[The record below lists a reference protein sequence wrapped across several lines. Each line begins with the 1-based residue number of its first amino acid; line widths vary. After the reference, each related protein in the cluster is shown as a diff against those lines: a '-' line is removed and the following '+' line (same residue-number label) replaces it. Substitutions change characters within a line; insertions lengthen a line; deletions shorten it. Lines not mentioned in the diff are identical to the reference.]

1 MENQHSEEIRQ
12 EENRAMVAASASGKM
27 NPYVLPAS
35 ILIAALI
42 IGGSIIY
49 LVKGG
54 GGGGN
59 TAGKNVNPLSLPYK
73 GGKTAF
79 SECVDSKKYAA
90 TAQADNAAG
99 GEAGVNSTPTTF
111 VNGKK
116 VVDANGNSVG
126 ANGQAILDAIDAAV
140 KKPAAAPK
148 TGPLALTSRDVI
160 LGNANAPV
168 TVSEYGDYQW
178 PFCELFSANV
188 QPLIDQQY
196 VQTGKANF
204 VFRNFPFLGPESLD
218 AGAAVECA
226 KDSGKFWEYHNA
238 LYAAKTEDAQKYGGG
253 ENDGFLNR
261 DMFLNLAQKVGVK

>member
-1 MENQHSEEIRQ
+1 MENIPH
-12 EENRAMVAASASGKM
+12 EENRQVSAVAVSRNI
-27 NPYVLPAS
+27 NPYILPGS

-42 IGGSIIY
+42 IGGSLIY
-49 LVKGG
+49 MVSS
-54 GGGGN
+54 GN
-59 TAGKNVNPLSLPYK
+59 GSPSPAGKSVNPLSLPYK

-99 GEAGVNSTPTTF
+99 TAAGVNSTPTTF

-116 VVDANGNSVG
+116 VVDENGNSVG
-126 ANGQAILDAIDAAV
+126 ANGKDILDAIAAAV
-140 KKPAAAPK
+140 AKPTPAPT

-160 LGNANAPV
+160 LGDANAPV
-168 TVSEYGDYQW
+168 TVIEYGDYQC
-178 PFCELFSANV
+178 PFCELFYAQV
-188 QPLIDQQY
+188 QPAIEKQY
-196 VQTGKANF
+196 VQTGKVKF
-204 VFRNFPFLGPESLD
+204 VFRDFPFLGQESFE

-226 KDSGKFWEYHNA
+226 KDVGKFWEYHNA

-261 DMFLNLAQKVGVK
+261 DMFLNLAQKVGIK